1 MAHDINLSPEE
12 KHKAKMKTIFI
23 VTVILSVVT
32 LVEFVLA
39 FTMDRGAML
48 TSVFFILTLAKAYY
62 IVKEFMHLGHEA
74 PSLKRAIVFPFAFIL
89 WLIGALLWEG
99 SVAYEMRSVFD
110 LF

>member
-12 KHKAKMKTIFI
+12 KHKAKMKTILI
-23 VTVILSVVT
+23 VTAILSAVT

-39 FTMDRGAML
+39 FTVSRGAVL
-48 TSVFFILTLAKAYY
+48 TILFFVLTIAKAYY
-62 IVKEFMHLGHEA
+62 IVKEFMHLGHEV
-74 PSLKRAIVFPFAFIL
+74 PSLKRAIIFPFVFIL

-99 SVAYEMRSVFD
+99 STQYNMREVFD